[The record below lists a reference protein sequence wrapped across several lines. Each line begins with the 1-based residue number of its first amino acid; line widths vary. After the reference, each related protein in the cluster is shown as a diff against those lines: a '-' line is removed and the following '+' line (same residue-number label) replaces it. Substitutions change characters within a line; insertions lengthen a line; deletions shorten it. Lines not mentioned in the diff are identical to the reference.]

1 MPVKT
6 LRSSTSSGR
15 RKAAEL
21 PSYGDLAVAWI
32 EANVVHGE
40 GDLFGQPFRCTED
53 QRRFLQRLLR
63 YDPKTGRLVVRR
75 AVLGRAKGWG
85 KTEFIAAVV
94 LFFLA
99 GPLAPTAPNIP
110 VAAAS
115 FEQADLL
122 FGTARVMVS
131 EGPLKPFL
139 EVYDTEILMK
149 GGPGRT
155 FRVAAAAGTN
165 DGGRPT
171 VFAADELHEW
181 TGSKARVFLVISNSI
196 AKRRDGLVLV
206 ISTAGSDES
215 VLLKG
220 LYDYGRQV
228 EAGEVDDPGFLLDWA
243 EPPIELNPHDGPD
256 VRREMAL
263 AANPHAEQF
272 GTLEF
277 IERRWHEIPEHEWLR
292 YFANR
297 WVSIADESWLPGG
310 LATWEACRRHGVKV
324 DTSRPFVAAMDM
336 ALKHDTAA
344 LRTVQAQGDVVVT
357 ESTIWTPNGDVL
369 DVAAIER
376 EILRLHRTGNLT
388 ECAYDPAYFERS
400 AQALLDEGVN
410 MVEFPQ
416 SPQRMVPACGQA
428 YEAIVAGRV
437 VHDDDTMAA
446 GQVAAAAPKASGEGW
461 RLSKGRAKHKIDSA
475 IALVMAIDRVLA
487 PAPVAMASSVMFV
500 GG

>member
-1 MPVKT
+1 LPTAT
-6 LRSSTSSGR
+6 LSSSKRSSS
-15 RKAAEL
+15 RKRAEL
-21 PSYGDLAVAWI
+21 PTYGPLGVAWI

-53 QRRFLQRLLR
+53 QCRFLHRLLR

-94 LFFLA
+94 LLFMA
-99 GPLAPTAPNIP
+99 GPFAPTAPNIP
-110 VAAAS
+110 IAAAS

-122 FGTARVMVS
+122 FGTARVMVN
-131 EGPLKPFL
+131 EGPLKPYL
-139 EVYDTEILMK
+139 EVYDTEILLK
-149 GGPGRT
+149 DGPGRMH
-155 FRVAAAAGTN
+155 RVAAAAGTN

-206 ISTAGSDES
+206 ISTAGSDDS
-215 VLLKG
+215 VLLKS

-228 EAGEVDDPGFLLDWA
+228 EAGEVNDPGFLLDWA

-256 VRREMAL
+256 VRRRMAL

-297 WVSIADESWLPGG
+297 WVSIADESWLPDG
-310 LATWEACRRHGVKV
+310 LATWEASRRPGVRI
-324 DTSRPFVAAMDM
+324 DPDQPFVAAMDM

-344 LRTVQAQGDVVVT
+344 LRTVQAQGEDLVT

-410 MVEFPQ
+410 MIEFPQ
-416 SPQRMVPACGQA
+416 SPQRMVPACGLA
-428 YEAIVAGRV
+428 YELIVAGRV
-437 VHDDDTMAA
+437 VHDDDTVAA

-475 IALVMAIDRVLA
+475 ISLVMAISRAVARPEDVDA
-487 PAPVAMASSVMFV
+487 PPDIW
-500 GG
+500 